1 MRRRGSRRLF
11 PAFGVP
17 RAVFAQPFSLFAP
30 FALVAP
36 AALVLAGCSLQSSPA
51 LPLFGA
57 YFPSWLI
64 CLALG
69 VVGAVLVRAIFI
81 PLGLDDM
88 LPARLL
94 VYTSLAAAIGFLA
107 ALTIYGR

>member
-1 MRRRGSRRLF
+1 MRRRGSRRF
-11 PAFGVP
+11 FQAFGVSP
-17 RAVFAQPFSLFAP
+17 AARVAP
-30 FALVAP
+30 FVRVAP

-69 VVGAVLVRAIFI
+69 VIGAILVRGVFI
-81 PLGLDDM
+81 RLGLDDM
-88 LPARLL
+88 LPARLI
-94 VYTSLAAAIGFLA
+94 VYASLAAAIGFLA